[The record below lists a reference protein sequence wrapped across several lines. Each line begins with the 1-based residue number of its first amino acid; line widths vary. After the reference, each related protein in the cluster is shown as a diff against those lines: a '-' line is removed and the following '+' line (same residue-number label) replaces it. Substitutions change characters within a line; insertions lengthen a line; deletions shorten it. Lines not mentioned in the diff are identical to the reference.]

1 MYWYTLISGG
11 ISLLNLFN
19 EMLFRKYNSGNLVV
33 LRILLPALSLILF
46 ISNLWNIIVARSLLK
61 LYFFFKWGWYLRTY
75 LFLRSLVR
83 WYFNLNICKIPT
95 FIMIYFFQCG
105 WYLRGGAE
113 ASNGTCICKQKPAAV
128 FGSNPWNLE
137 TGIWRGWIIMGVG
150 AFGWGWRRGPGRQLS
165 RLEALTLNCIS
176 LVCACRGKKQIADR
190 TYKCTVRK

>member
-1 MYWYTLISGG
+1 
-11 ISLLNLFN
+11 
-19 EMLFRKYNSGNLVV
+19 MLFRY
-33 LRILLPALSLILF
+33 
-46 ISNLWNIIVARSLLK
+46 LK
-61 LYFFFKWGWYLRTY
+61 AIPWFPVWIPKAI
-75 LFLRSLVR
+75 
-83 WYFNLNICKIPT
+83 NKIPT
-95 FIMIYFFQCG
+95 FIMINFSQCG

-150 AFGWGWRRGPGRQLS
+150 AFEWGWRRGPGRQLS

-190 TYKCTVRK
+190 TYKCTVRKYFWKVFQDSRRALIQV